1 MGSSVRADPDNSP
14 ILYKEQ
20 KEAWLDSVFLSRRSY
35 KCSHRVMFS
44 QVGLGESLDL
54 SKRPSLIK
62 LDSLLQ
68 EVCIINGQGRA
79 SMPYSTLFLK
89 D

>member
-14 ILYKEQ
+14 NLYKEQ
-20 KEAWLDSVFLSRRSY
+20 NKNGSGYVFLSQRSSE
-35 KCSHRVMFS
+35 CSHRVLFG
-44 QVGLGESLDL
+44 QLGLGQRIDL

-68 EVCIINGQGRA
+68 EVCIING
-79 SMPYSTLFLK
+79 
-89 D
+89 

>member
-20 KEAWLDSVFLSRRSY
+20 NKSCRVCVFLSERSY

-44 QVGLGESLDL
+44 QLGLGESQDL
-54 SKRPSLIK
+54 SKRPSLTK

-68 EVCIINGQGRA
+68 EVCI
-79 SMPYSTLFLK
+79 T
-89 D
+89 DD